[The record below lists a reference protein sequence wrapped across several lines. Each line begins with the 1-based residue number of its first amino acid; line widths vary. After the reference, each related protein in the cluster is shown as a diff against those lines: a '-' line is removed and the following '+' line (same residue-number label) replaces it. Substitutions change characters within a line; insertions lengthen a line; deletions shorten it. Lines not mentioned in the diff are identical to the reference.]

1 MPKISRRMILF
12 LLCVAGMALL
22 PVQALAD
29 DAIDTDADVRLT
41 ISYAHDHA
49 PISGAQFDLYYVASV
64 DANANFTLVGDF
76 RVYPVQVNGL
86 NAEEL
91 KMLAETL
98 SSYVDRDELTPLDS
112 GSTNSQGD
120 LFFPSSRSALKPGLY
135 LVMGR
140 ALAKDGYTYRAEP
153 FLVSLPKLN
162 ADTGAWDYK
171 LIAEPKHTREEN
183 PPTPPDDSTVER
195 RVLKIWK
202 QDAESLRPQEVA
214 IQLLK
219 DGAIYDTVTLNAGNS
234 WRYVWEKLPEYNEDG
249 TKIVWRVTEDAVA
262 DDYKVLIS
270 QEGVTFT
277 VVNTYA
283 PGNTTR
289 AVSKIWNDTDNE
301 SKRPQSVQ
309 VTLLKNGVVYDTQ
322 TLNAAN
328 GWKYTWNALP
338 QYDENDQEITWTL
351 HEASVSGYSSSVRQ
365 EGNVFLLTNT
375 FKKQKLP
382 QTGLL
387 WWPVPLLTAAGLA
400 FLIVGAQ
407 CRKKRS

>member
-22 PVQALAD
+22 PVQALAVG
-29 DAIDTDADVRLT
+29 AIDTDADVRLT

-162 ADTGAWDYK
+162 ADTGARDYK

-262 DDYKVLIS
+262 DGYKVLIS

-277 VVNTYA
+277 VVGSF
-283 PGNTTR
+283 P
-289 AVSKIWNDTDNE
+289 
-301 SKRPQSVQ
+301 
-309 VTLLKNGVVYDTQ
+309 
-322 TLNAAN
+322 LNA
-328 GWKYTWNALP
+328 P
-338 QYDENDQEITWTL
+338 
-351 HEASVSGYSSSVRQ
+351 
-365 EGNVFLLTNT
+365 
-375 FKKQKLP
+375 P
-382 QTGLL
+382 
-387 WWPVPLLTAAGLA
+387 P
-400 FLIVGAQ
+400 
-407 CRKKRS
+407 

>member
-12 LLCVAGMALL
+12 LLCMALL
-22 PVQALAD
+22 PVQALAAG
-29 DAIDTDADVRLT
+29 AIDTDADVRLT
-41 ISYAHDHA
+41 ISYAHDQT

-64 DANANFTLVGDF
+64 DEGARFTLAGDF
-76 RVYPVQVNGL
+76 SAYPVRVDSL
-86 NAEEL
+86 SAEAW

-98 SSYVDRDELTPLDS
+98 SAYADRDALKPLDS
-112 GSTNSQGD
+112 GLTDGQGA
-120 LFFPSSRSALKPGLY
+120 LSFPSSQSALKPGLY
-135 LVMGR
+135 LVVGR
-140 ALAKDGYTYRAEP
+140 ALMQDGYTYRTEP
-153 FLVSLPKLN
+153 FLVALPSLN
-162 ADTGAWDYK
+162 ADTDAWDYTVT
-171 LIAEPKHTREEN
+171 AEPKHTREEN
-183 PPTPPDDSTVER
+183 PPTPPADSTVER

-219 DGAIYDTVTLNAGNS
+219 DGAIYDTVTLSAENS

-338 QYDENDQEITWTL
+338 QYDENGQEITWTL

>member
-1 MPKISRRMILF
+1 MPKISRQMILF
-12 LLCVAGMALL
+12 LLCMALL
-22 PVQALAD
+22 PVQALAAG
-29 DAIDTDADVRLT
+29 AIDTDADVRLT
-41 ISYAHDHA
+41 ISYAHDQT

-64 DANANFTLVGDF
+64 DEGARFTLAGDF
-76 RVYPVQVNGL
+76 SAYPVRVDSL
-86 NAEEL
+86 SAEAW

-98 SSYVDRDELTPLDS
+98 SAYADRDALKPLDS
-112 GSTNSQGD
+112 GLTDGQGA
-120 LFFPSSRSALKPGLY
+120 LSFPSSQSALKPGLY
-135 LVMGR
+135 LVVGR
-140 ALAKDGYTYRAEP
+140 ALMQDGYTYRTEP
-153 FLVSLPKLN
+153 FLVALPSLN
-162 ADTGAWDYK
+162 ADTDAWDYTVT
-171 LIAEPKHTREEN
+171 AEPKHTREEN
-183 PPTPPDDSTVER
+183 PPTPPADSTVER

-262 DDYKVLIS
+262 DGYKVLIS

-277 VVNTYA
+277 IVNTYA